1 MEPKSRIMA
10 LRRLRGSFRPD
21 AASWVSRSRNFVALQ
36 RAIGERPSS
45 PSLYKATP
53 LCALTGFATPWPWE
67 IDPTVAASFRQARL
81 LKAGALQT
89 RLRSH
94 VLKVIN
100 RP

>member
-67 IDPTVAASFRQARL
+67 IDPTVATSSGKPDYSRL
-81 LKAGALQT
+81 AALQT
-89 RLRSH
+89 RLRSQL
-94 VLKVIN
+94 LKVIN
-100 RP
+100 KP